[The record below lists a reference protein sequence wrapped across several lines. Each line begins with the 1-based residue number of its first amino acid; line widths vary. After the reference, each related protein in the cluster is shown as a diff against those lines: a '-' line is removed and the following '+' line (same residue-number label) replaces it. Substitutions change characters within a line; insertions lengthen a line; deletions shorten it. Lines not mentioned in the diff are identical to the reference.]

1 MIILAS
7 SSPRRIELL
16 KTLYDDFKI
25 IKPTFDE
32 SLISKDDK
40 DLALKE
46 SYEKGKSILN
56 PTYFNDLIISADTI
70 VRLNNKVYGKPKD
83 KNEAISFL
91 KELSNNTHEVVTG
104 YSLFFKGK
112 VISKQVVTY
121 VTFNCLNEEQII
133 NYINNEMVLDKAG
146 AYAIQDDNKFH
157 IIKEIKGSYNN
168 VIGFPIEYIKED
180 IDKLIN
186 S

>member
-1 MIILAS
+1 M
-7 SSPRRIELL
+7 
-16 KTLYDDFKI
+16 
-25 IKPTFDE
+25 
-32 SLISKDDK
+32 
-40 DLALKE
+40 
-46 SYEKGKSILN
+46 
-56 PTYFNDLIISADTI
+56 
-70 VRLNNKVYGKPKD
+70 
-83 KNEAISFL
+83 
-91 KELSNNTHEVVTG
+91 
-104 YSLFFKGK
+104 FFKGK

-133 NYINNEMVLDKAG
+133 NYVNNEMVLDKAG